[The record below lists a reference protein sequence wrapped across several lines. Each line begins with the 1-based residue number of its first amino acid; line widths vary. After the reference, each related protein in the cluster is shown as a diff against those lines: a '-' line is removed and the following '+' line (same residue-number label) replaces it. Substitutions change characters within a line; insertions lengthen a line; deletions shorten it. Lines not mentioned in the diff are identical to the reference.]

1 MALKIDNE
9 IVHTTAT
16 ETIMQNVEA
25 FTAGTNGA
33 ITLSTEMISG
43 DMLEYSML
51 AEIANLVGSRDIAV
65 GTAAAV
71 KTIDSRDENT
81 IKVYWGTGAIEFK
94 LVDAK
99 RYGSDSAGFSAA
111 IGEQIG
117 KAIVQYALNLGISA
131 VRASIETQA
140 TLVTGDG
147 TGVVTH
153 TLLNSGLKPFGDAR
167 ESIVAF
173 VMNGATFTDLIGS
186 ALGSGGADVAYGAI
200 YSGQTGTLNRPV
212 FVTDSAGL
220 SMTAGTAV
228 LGLTRDAVRIIESE
242 AREFVSELVSGRENL
257 VWRIQSEGSFALN
270 VKGYSWKKA
279 SGTNPS
285 MATVGTK
292 ANWEKKATDVKST
305 AGVIINVK

>member
-1 MALKIDNE
+1 MPLKIDNE

-33 ITLSTEMISG
+33 ISLSTEMISG

-51 AEIANLVGSRDIAV
+51 AEIANLVGSRNIAV

-131 VRASIETQA
+131 VRASIETQVG
-140 TLVTGDG
+140 LITGNG
-147 TGVVTH
+147 TGAITH
-153 TLLNSGLKPFGDAR
+153 TLLNSGLKPFGDAS

-173 VMNGATFTDLIGS
+173 VMNGATLTDLIGS
-186 ALGSGGADVAYGAI
+186 ALSSGGADVAYGAI

-212 FVTDSAGL
+212 FVTDSTGL
-220 SMTAGTAV
+220 NMTTGVAV
-228 LGLTRDAVRIIESE
+228 LGLTRDAVKIIESE

-285 MATVGTK
+285 MAAVATK
-292 ANWEKKATDVKST
+292 ANWEMKATGIKST

>member
-51 AEIANLVGSRDIAV
+51 AEIANLVGSRNITA

-131 VRASIETQA
+131 VRASIETQV
-140 TLVTGDG
+140 TLVTGNG
-147 TGVVTH
+147 TAAITH
-153 TLLNSGLKPFGDAR
+153 TLLNSGLRPFGDAR

-186 ALGSGGADVAYGAI
+186 SLSSGGADVAYGAI

-212 FVTDSAGL
+212 FVTDSSGLNMAAGV
-220 SMTAGTAV
+220 AV

-257 VWRIQSEGSFALN
+257 VWRIQAEGSFALN

-285 MATVGTK
+285 MATVATK

>member
-1 MALKIDNE
+1 MPLKIDNE

-33 ITLSTEMISG
+33 INLSTEMISG

-51 AEIANLVGSRDIAV
+51 AEIANLVGSRNITA

-71 KTIDSRDENT
+71 KTIDGRDENT

-131 VRASIETQA
+131 VRASIETEV
-140 TLVTGDG
+140 TLVTGNG
-147 TGVVTH
+147 TAAITH

-173 VMNGATFTDLIGS
+173 VMNGATLTDLIGS
-186 ALGSGGADVAYGAI
+186 ALSSGGADVAYGTI

-220 SMTAGTAV
+220 NMAAGVAV

-285 MATVGTK
+285 MAAIATK
-292 ANWEKKATDVKST
+292 ANWEKKATDIKST